1 VVLFGQGEKTCDDLG
16 QANSALRDAAWDEKI
31 EYSKVAQ
38 VMSFLHMATTSAV
51 VAVCIVDFSAGR
63 ISVGTI
69 VLLFFMGNRILA
81 DVNMFVE
88 QVAIIGQQKEEV
100 LRLCRLFLERT
111 DVPLVEQPLSVDPL
125 RGALTF
131 EKVGFAYPNRRDNE
145 VLREIDMVV
154 APGETL
160 AIVGLSGS
168 GKSTLVRLLMR
179 FFDVDSGRIL
189 VDGKDLRQID
199 LDQYYSQ
206 VGVVSQTVELFDDT
220 IAANI
225 AFGKP
230 GATQDEVKQAAK
242 MACIHEFIISQPDGY
257 DTVIGERG
265 IELSGGQQQR
275 LAIARAI
282 IRDPRILILDEAT
295 SHQDMETEGDIKKEI
310 ELVRQDRTLIVIA
323 HRLSTIQKADHIVC
337 LEDGRIVEEGDH
349 KRLIQQNG
357 LYSRLQSMRDAGH
370 LSD

>member
-1 VVLFGQGEKTCDDLG
+1 
-16 QANSALRDAAWDEKI
+16 
-31 EYSKVAQ
+31 
-38 VMSFLHMATTSAV
+38 
-51 VAVCIVDFSAGR
+51 
-63 ISVGTI
+63 
-69 VLLFFMGNRILA
+69 
-81 DVNMFVE
+81 
-88 QVAIIGQQKEEV
+88 
-100 LRLCRLFLERT
+100 
-111 DVPLVEQPLSVDPL
+111 VEQPLSVDPL